1 MKNVFSLFV
10 LSSIFMIVLAIS
22 LISSGNIIGIITGS
36 LFLVLFAGA
45 YANLARIYQRL
56 REDSGLDFKI
66 DGETYR
72 TVLHYNNVM
81 YHYFNDEPTAGNYPE
96 SEVIRNA
103 YVHKINQDKQLLE
116 LFVSTP
122 SFLLP
127 KHLVEVKNLLKE
139 DLWKIK

>member
-1 MKNVFSLFV
+1 MRNLFSLFLV
-10 LSSIFMIVLAIS
+10 SSIFMLILAVV
-22 LISSGNIIGIITGS
+22 LISSGDTVAIVTGS
-36 LFLVLFAGA
+36 IFVVLVALS

-66 DGETYR
+66 GGETYR

-139 DLWKIK
+139 DL

>member
-22 LISSGNIIGIITGS
+22 LINRGDITGVITGL
-36 LFLVLFAGA
+36 LFLVLVAVY
-45 YANLARIYQRL
+45 YAHIAKIYQRL
-56 REDSGLDFKI
+56 REDRGLDFKI
-66 DGETYR
+66 GGETYR

-81 YHYFNDEPTAGNYPE
+81 CHYFNDEPTGGIYPE

-127 KHLVEVKNLLKE
+127 KHLVEVKNLLK
-139 DLWKIK
+139 D